1 MHESA
6 QGSIVYILFY
16 MTIHMYT
23 YMYTLFTVLLVYSDK
38 LTVYDKKL
46 QNQKNTHNNSVRSKL
61 KVEALDLS
69 KILTS
74 HKKKVCYGYV

>member
-46 QNQKNTHNNSVRSKL
+46 QNQK
-61 KVEALDLS
+61 
-69 KILTS
+69 
-74 HKKKVCYGYV
+74 KKKKTPTTIAPEAN

>member
-1 MHESA
+1 MYESA

-46 QNQKNTHNNSVRSKL
+46 QN
-61 KVEALDLS
+61 
-69 KILTS
+69 
-74 HKKKVCYGYV
+74 KKKKKTPTTIASEAN

>member
-6 QGSIVYILFY
+6 QGFIVYILFY

-46 QNQKNTHNNSVRSKL
+46 QN
-61 KVEALDLS
+61 
-69 KILTS
+69 
-74 HKKKVCYGYV
+74 KKKTKKKHPQQ

>member
-46 QNQKNTHNNSVRSKL
+46 QN
-61 KVEALDLS
+61 
-69 KILTS
+69 
-74 HKKKVCYGYV
+74 KKKQKKTPTTIASEAN

>member
-1 MHESA
+1 MYESA

-23 YMYTLFTVLLVYSDK
+23 YMYTLFTVLLVDSDK

-46 QNQKNTHNNSVRSKL
+46 QN
-61 KVEALDLS
+61 
-69 KILTS
+69 
-74 HKKKVCYGYV
+74 KKKQKKTPTTIALEAN

>member
-1 MHESA
+1 MYESA

-38 LTVYDKKL
+38 LAVYDKKL
-46 QNQKNTHNNSVRSKL
+46 QN
-61 KVEALDLS
+61 
-69 KILTS
+69 
-74 HKKKVCYGYV
+74 KKKKKHPQQ